1 LEVKTQTFG
10 WWLLLAACCGLS
22 ARGQDD
28 GPDTQLYDTG
38 APLTV
43 PLTREIMTRRNG
55 WRLIP
60 EETLPQRFTGAA
72 VMLNDKLLVVFQKP
86 GGGPEVYSKLT
97 GQRLA
102 DVAFLAGGASAA
114 EELTDYRI
122 TENTAGAIRVEA
134 GFGKGAVL
142 RFRLTVG
149 EGSLEIQSPQGT
161 GAVAVQSDTRY
172 VVVPD
177 YFGDDMV
184 YGRQRF
190 KGLIPAENFCLG
202 LLGSGDAIL
211 MTVWQSNQ
219 QDVTLA
225 PAGQGPRS
233 GGCVTRIQCLK
244 NKNIWLA
251 FLENRGIWH
260 VRSDRQAEDWKPPF
274 PAKWRSSWRRANDS
288 ADSWDLETGPSPE
301 QQAGTHEGPLLTYL
315 IDRTP
320 ATPLTVS
327 CPTDVMRNTLGVGP
341 CQYILACEG
350 LGAQG
355 DPTPNSVMGWV
366 EKQFLQR
373 KQRKAADDIKDRL
386 AHMTQHV
393 REAHSRIGRY
403 AELSLRVGA
412 ALAPP
417 TAPESLRW
425 LGQELGRCAAAGMVP
440 EAAPEHAQELAGDV
454 QALLNRENA
463 EGACLRL
470 GEQLRAIGAIQDRS
484 LARCR
489 MTVRR
494 LRQEARMLAA
504 EGGASGAVTEVQR
517 LADQA
522 LQGN

>member
-1 LEVKTQTFG
+1 MKTKTFG

-38 APLTV
+38 APLTA
-43 PLTREIMTRRNG
+43 PLTREIMSRRDG

-60 EETLPQRFTGAA
+60 EDTLPQRFTGAA

-102 DVAFLAGGASAA
+102 EIGFLGDGASAP
-114 EELTDYRI
+114 EKLTNYKI

-134 GFGKGAVL
+134 GFGKGALL

-149 EGSLEIQSPQGT
+149 ESSLEIQSPQGT
-161 GAVAVQSDTRY
+161 GVVAVESDTRY

-211 MTVWQSNQ
+211 MAVWQSNQ

-225 PAGQGPRS
+225 LEGQGLNR
-233 GGCVTRIQCLK
+233 GGCVTRIQCLE
-244 NKNIWLA
+244 NKNMWLA
-251 FLENRGIWH
+251 FLESPGIWH
-260 VRSDRQAEDWKPPF
+260 AQSAMHAEDWKPPF
-274 PAKWRSSWRRANDS
+274 PGKWRSSWRRANDS
-288 ADSWDLETGPSPE
+288 ADSWDMESGPSPE

-320 ATPLTVS
+320 ATPLTVL

-366 EKQFLQR
+366 EKQFQQR

-393 REAHSRIGRY
+393 REAHSRISRY
-403 AELSLRVGA
+403 AELSVKVGA
-412 ALAPP
+412 VLAPP
-417 TAPESLRW
+417 SAPESLRL
-425 LGQELGRCAAAGMVP
+425 LGQELGRYAAAGMVP
-440 EAAPEHAQELAGDV
+440 EAAPERAQELARGV
-454 QALLNRENA
+454 QGLVNRENA

-470 GEQLRAIGAIQDRS
+470 GEQLRAIGAIQDRA

-504 EGGASGAVTEVQR
+504 EPGAPAAVTEAQR
-517 LADQA
+517 LADQV
-522 LQGN
+522 LQDK